1 METLLSNE
9 ETLKYEVKKLNEI
22 LKQKTVQ
29 SLSPEHKEMIEQFWI
44 EEKRYKGLVYQL
56 NEKIYE
62 LEKTLEGFF
71 IEQRLYQE

>member
-29 SLSPEHKEMIEQFWI
+29 NLSPEHKEMIEQFWI
-44 EEKRYKGLVYQL
+44 
-56 NEKIYE
+56 
-62 LEKTLEGFF
+62 
-71 IEQRLYQE
+71 